1 MKAPCIFVGGLA
13 LALSAAAC
21 AKDSVSDTAVRA
33 NPEVVVMPPQC
44 HGKPNDAIYV
54 ALGEDVFRIPG
65 TPNHVGIYPIPYP
78 KRGEAS
84 SAMSGDAL
92 PGCPDHPARAF
103 SLHLAQ
109 HQSSILGNLQ
119 DLPPGALRAINVSR
133 VGHLPYGERFAMNT
147 LAMMVK
153 DEPCRD
159 AGEGLVECSKQP
171 DQERGTS
178 TLSAQA
184 SVYGTPLGHPFIVTC
199 GFGPGIWASDCQVH
213 YQLSERL
220 ELGYQ
225 LDRRRVPA
233 ERMIEVD
240 RAIRAGVQR
249 LLMNSR
255 H

>member
-1 MKAPCIFVGGLA
+1 MKAPCISIGGLA
-13 LALSAAAC
+13 LALSFAAC
-21 AKDSVSDTAVRA
+21 AKDSASDNALHA
-33 NPEVVVMPPQC
+33 SPEVVVMPSQC
-44 HGKPNDAIYV
+44 QGRPNDAIYV

-65 TPNHVGIYPIPYP
+65 TPKRVGIYPIPYP
-78 KRGEAS
+78 KPGEAP
-84 SAMSGDAL
+84 SAVPGESP
-92 PGCPDHPARAF
+92 PGCPDHPAQAF

-109 HQSSILGNLQ
+109 HQSSLLGNLQ
-119 DLPPGALRAINVSR
+119 GLPPDALRSINVSR
-133 VGHLPYGERFAMNT
+133 VGHRPYAERFAMNT

-159 AGEGLVECSKQP
+159 AGGGLVECSKQP

-184 SVYGTPLGHPFIVTC
+184 SVYGTPLGHLFIVTC

-225 LDRRRVPA
+225 LDRRRIPA

-249 LLMNSR
+249 LLVNL
-255 H
+255 HH